1 MPPAATGDARAERN
15 RDFVR
20 ALFRTFVRTLRSP
33 TLAVILFLALAI
45 LSAVGT
51 VTSPPGGDDGA
62 SRGPVAR
69 VVGLE
74 RTFSSPFFLALVVA
88 AALNIAV
95 CTWHRLVPRLRARRA
110 RLRSLTDLALHG
122 SFLLILAG
130 GAVKG
135 AFGFVGTQNIL
146 VGEGTD
152 TVYDW
157 RVMGDAPLGFRLR
170 IEEFQERYYPVRA
183 RIGLQADGGEKL
195 PLLEVLEG
203 EEARSPDGGL
213 SMRVAGYDP
222 AAGTLRLVVVGAG
235 GAEEVLF
242 RVREPV
248 VAPARAGAYSV
259 TLVAY
264 RADLREVRARI
275 ALEESGARVQ
285 EGWLA
290 TNDRLRRRGTSL
302 FLTAWGLDDAGRRFC
317 GIQAVR
323 DPGAPVFWM
332 GCILLALTV
341 PAHLLVKGRGAGS
354 AAPGVAPELRSGT

>member
-51 VTSPPGGDDGA
+51 VTSPPGVDVGGGSPA
-62 SRGPVAR
+62 AR

-74 RTFSSPFFLALVVA
+74 RTFSSPLFLALVVA
-88 AALNIAV
+88 AALNVAV

-135 AFGFVGTQNIL
+135 AFGFVGTQNIH

-157 RVMGDAPLGFRLR
+157 RVMRDAPLGFRLR

-183 RIGLQADGGEKL
+183 RIGLQVDGGGKL
-195 PLLEVLEG
+195 PLLEVIEG
-203 EEARSPDGGL
+203 EEVKSPDGGL
-213 SMRVAGYDP
+213 SVRVAGYDP
-222 AAGTLRLVVVGAG
+222 AAGTLRLTVVEAG
-235 GAEEVLF
+235 GTKEVLF
-242 RVREPV
+242 PVRQPI
-248 VAPARAGAYSV
+248 VAPARAGVYSV

-275 ALEESGARVQ
+275 VLEESGARVQ
-285 EGWLA
+285 EGWLM
-290 TNDRLRRRGTSL
+290 TNDSVHRRGTSL

-332 GCILLALTV
+332 GCILLALAV